1 MAVEITRDPEI
12 LARMKATSD
21 LYETAEDLMRQRLR
35 REHPADNAAEIEKRL
50 FDWLQRPR
58 ED

>member
-1 MAVEITRDPEI
+1 VEIMRDPEI

-21 LYETAEDLMRQRLR
+21 LYEAAEDLMRQRLR
-35 REHPADNAAEIEKRL
+35 REHPGASAAEIEQRL
-50 FDWLQRPR
+50 IEWLQRPR